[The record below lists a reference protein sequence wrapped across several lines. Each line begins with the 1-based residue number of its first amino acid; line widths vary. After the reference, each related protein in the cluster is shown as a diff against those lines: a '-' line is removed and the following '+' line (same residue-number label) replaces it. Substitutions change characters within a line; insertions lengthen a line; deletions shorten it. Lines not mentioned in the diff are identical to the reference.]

1 MNTQITV
8 VDQAL
13 VSVPYIHPRL
23 AAPSDNTPGESGADG
38 TNCGKRWQENLTWCN
53 NGNEGLKT
61 GLIFCVLE
69 CI

>member
-13 VSVPYIHPRL
+13 VLVPYIHPRL

-38 TNCGKRWQENLTWCN
+38 TNCGKDGR
-53 NGNEGLKT
+53 KT
-61 GLIFCVLE
+61 SLGVIME
-69 CI
+69 MKA